1 MKIMNGPS
9 MSTQK
14 AKNFK
19 GTFVKTMQYMRK
31 DIVIILLAMV
41 LAVGGVVAGLFVPK
55 VLGGATDTL
64 MTGAFQKTA
73 YKQVVKLVNFDMTK
87 FAPNSL
93 VALKNLGDKG
103 YLINMILDASNWI
116 IDGTESEEE
125 LEVKKF
131 NKEQIDNINGIDME
145 ALVDNFKKAPPALL
159 QVPINNFFKV
169 PNAQTVGELAQLL
182 NMQSMLDS
190 VPEQYRGSLE
200 TLSLLAPPEIDVDTI
215 VSTLLKILGL
225 VAFSAICAY
234 MQAFLL
240 AGVAQRLAYRFRKDV
255 NDKIDKLPLKFFDKI
270 SHGEIMSVISNDVDT
285 LSTSLNQS
293 ISQILTS
300 VTSVIGVVIM
310 MLTINWKLT
319 LIAMCALPIIFLISI
334 LVVKK
339 SQKYFVGQQTN
350 LGHVNGYI
358 EEKYAG
364 QNIVK
369 LFNAEEES
377 MEEFSKYNNDLCESS
392 RQSQFYSGLMHPLM
406 NLVGN
411 INFVI
416 VCVVG
421 GMFVVQ
427 GSMSIGMV
435 QAFIQ
440 YINNFNQ
447 PIVQLAS
454 VANTLQSTMASAE
467 RIFGFLEEEEEKET
481 GDAVPQNVSGNVSF
495 NNVYFGYD
503 PNVPIIKNFNCEV
516 KQGQRIAIVGPTGA
530 GKTTIVK
537 LLMRFYDLNSG
548 HIAVDGRD
556 IAEYTRDSIRE
567 SVGMVLQDTWLFTGT
582 IRENIRYGNLS
593 ATDQDVE
600 NAAKIAYADHFI
612 HTLPGGYDFV
622 INSDASNVSQGQ
634 KQLLTIAR
642 AVLADNKIMIL
653 DEATSS
659 VDTRTEVL
667 IQQAMD
673 KLMEGRTSFIIAHRL
688 STIKNADNI
697 LVLDKGDVVEQ
708 GTHKELLAKRGFYA
722 SLYNAQFEGGSDTA
736 NSK

>member
-467 RIFGFLEEEEEKET
+467 RIFGFLEEEEEK
-481 GDAVPQNVSGNVSF
+481 
-495 NNVYFGYD
+495 
-503 PNVPIIKNFNCEV
+503 
-516 KQGQRIAIVGPTGA
+516 
-530 GKTTIVK
+530 
-537 LLMRFYDLNSG
+537 
-548 HIAVDGRD
+548 
-556 IAEYTRDSIRE
+556 
-567 SVGMVLQDTWLFTGT
+567 
-582 IRENIRYGNLS
+582 
-593 ATDQDVE
+593 
-600 NAAKIAYADHFI
+600 
-612 HTLPGGYDFV
+612 
-622 INSDASNVSQGQ
+622 
-634 KQLLTIAR
+634 
-642 AVLADNKIMIL
+642 
-653 DEATSS
+653 
-659 VDTRTEVL
+659 
-667 IQQAMD
+667 
-673 KLMEGRTSFIIAHRL
+673 
-688 STIKNADNI
+688 
-697 LVLDKGDVVEQ
+697 
-708 GTHKELLAKRGFYA
+708 
-722 SLYNAQFEGGSDTA
+722 
-736 NSK
+736 